1 MKTQIAKLQRV
12 ALVLFSLLLVTSGVQ
27 AQELII
33 ASGEPITIGVMT
45 AQRGAE
51 TGIGIASER
60 GILLAQEEQPSLRFG
75 EVEFSIEL
83 EHHDSAC
90 SDVEGAAV
98 AMKLVEDGRAVAVIG
113 PNCSSACLAA
123 APIFDA
129 AGFTSLTPSCSGPS
143 LTEHGFT
150 SLQRLTNPNDR
161 IARQAIRYLAGET
174 GIQRLAILQ
183 SGDDP
188 YYNGLAQ
195 ATEAE
200 FRALGGEIALKL
212 ALSDSS
218 EAAQVLEAVA
228 AAEAD
233 AIYCACNPDWALA
246 LLSQPAAPQQ
256 QMPFLGESHYWANYL
271 VAELGAT
278 VDGVYFSSDYPYAL
292 ATGQELATRYE
303 ERFGVA
309 PHSPYFT
316 TSYDAYRLLLDAIR
330 AVGELDDEGALRI
343 DRAALNAAIRGTS
356 DYTGA
361 SGPIDCDENG
371 ECLTM
376 PTAVLQI
383 QEGEY
388 VLLDVTLPESPET
401 VTEKEE

>member
-1 MKTQIAKLQRV
+1 
-12 ALVLFSLLLVTSGVQ
+12 
-27 AQELII
+27 
-33 ASGEPITIGVMT
+33 MT

-60 GILLAQEEQPSLRFG
+60 GILLAQGEQPRLRFG
-75 EVEFSIEL
+75 DVEFAIEL

-98 AMKLVEDGRAVAVIG
+98 ATQLVAEGRAAAVIG

-123 APIFDA
+123 APIFDE

-143 LTEHGFT
+143 LTTHGFS
-150 SLQRLTNPNDR
+150 SLLRLTNPNDR
-161 IARQAIRYLAGET
+161 IARDAIRYLAGAT

-188 YYNGLAQ
+188 YYEGLAQ
-195 ATEAE
+195 TTAAE
-200 FRALGGEIALKL
+200 FRALGGEIALHL
-212 ALSDSS
+212 NLSDSW
-218 EAAQVLEAVA
+218 EAAPVLEAVA
-228 AAEAD
+228 AADAD

-246 LLSQPAAPQQ
+246 LLSSPEAPHQQ
-256 QMPFLGESHYWANYL
+256 RPFLGESHYWANYL
-271 VAELGAT
+271 VAELGAA
-278 VDGVYFSSDYPYAL
+278 VAGVYFSSDYPYAWPAAQDL
-292 ATGQELATRYE
+292 AARYE

-316 TSYDAYRLLLDAIR
+316 TSYDAYHILLDAIQ
-330 AVGELDDEGALRI
+330 AVGTLDAAGHLRI

-356 DYTGA
+356 DYAGV

-383 QEGEY
+383 QDGAY
-388 VLLDVTLPESPET
+388 TLLDLSLPESET
-401 VTEKEE
+401 ESEEE